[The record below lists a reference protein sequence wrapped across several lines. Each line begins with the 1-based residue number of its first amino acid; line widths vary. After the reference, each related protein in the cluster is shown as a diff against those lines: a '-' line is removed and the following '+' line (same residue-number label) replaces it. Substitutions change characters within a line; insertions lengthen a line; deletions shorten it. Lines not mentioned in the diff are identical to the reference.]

1 MTRIL
6 TLGLMLSAVALSAC
20 SSMGMGKSYPA
31 PYSHERTAG
40 GAHAGSGEA
49 AFERKM
55 TK

>member
-31 PYSHERTAG
+31 PYSHDRTAG
-40 GAHAGSGEA
+40 GHGGSGEA
-49 AFERKM
+49 AFEKKM
-55 TK
+55 AK